1 MTSRSPR
8 TSFSFSPPGVRRP
21 SLLRTLVS
29 PAGSRT
35 VPRPRWQALRVRSR
49 PAGVS
54 TRTGRRS
61 LPVAFRTRAGLL
73 DQSAS
78 SVASTT
84 APHGIQCLCSRAR
97 ARSTPTWAAS
107 CITWPVFRREV
118 DRCAELLAPR
128 SADLRAAIFSRERES
143 SKALIDTAIVQPALF
158 TVEYALARLLM
169 TLGLGPVATIG
180 HSIGEYVS
188 ACLAGVFS
196 LEDALALV
204 AERGRLM
211 QLMPGSDGRDRPR

>member
-61 LPVAFRTRAGLL
+61 LPVAFRTRARAYSTKRVVSGIH
-73 DQSAS
+73 DGSARHPVFMFS
-78 SVASTT
+78 GQGSQYADM
-84 APHGIQCLCSRAR
+84 GRELY
-97 ARSTPTWAAS
+97 
-107 CITWPVFRREV
+107 ITWPVFRREV

-128 SADLRAAIFSRERES
+128 LGHDLRAAIFSRERE
-143 SKALIDTAIVQPALF
+143 F
-158 TVEYALARLLM
+158 E
-169 TLGLGPVATIG
+169 
-180 HSIGEYVS
+180 
-188 ACLAGVFS
+188 GV
-196 LEDALALV
+196 D
-204 AERGRLM
+204 RH
-211 QLMPGSDGRDRPR
+211 RDRAASTIHRGVRVGTSADDARARPGRHHRPQHRRVRVRLRRAYFLLRTPSRSSRSAGA